1 MDGLW
6 NCTYTS
12 DVGGQYSER
21 GPCALCRR
29 SQTGEYIAALVTTGA
44 WVMDRQTKKLRK
56 YFEKRRIYDE
66 MKSRKRA
73 GAIRR
78 ALRKGKGEVR
88 AQRVTE
94 DNWEGLLDQ
103 HGRSAK
109 RPSIGELLERL
120 GNLENE
126 PDAGEAV
133 EADRGS
139 AGIVMGVSSGRCRV
153 FKDGEELDCV
163 IPSDL
168 AVRQKSLL
176 AVGDQVL
183 ITREG
188 GASKVSSVL
197 PRRTVLARPDPLHK
211 HMQRL
216 IAANVDVVI
225 HVVSLRSPP
234 LRPRL
239 IDRFLIAIQRGGAQ
253 PVICINKIDLL
264 EAEARTKEL
273 TKLAA
278 YRDLGVPVIACSAET
293 GEGLDRLRDEVEGKM
308 SALVG
313 HSGVGKSSILNALD
327 SSLRLITSEVHRKRG
342 TGRHTTSA
350 STLYDF
356 GEGTYLIDTP
366 GIREFGLWDLD
377 RESLRDYFPEFEEP
391 SELCRFTNCTHVHE
405 PDCEVKERVEKGE
418 LSAARYDT
426 YARLWEDLGGP

>member
-1 MDGLW
+1 
-6 NCTYTS
+6 
-12 DVGGQYSER
+12 VSEITDR
-21 GPCALCRR
+21 
-29 SQTGEYIAALVTTGA
+29 EHIAALRVATGA
-44 WVMDRQTKKLRK
+44 QGMDRESRKLSK
-56 YFEKRRIYDE
+56 YFEKHRIYGE

-88 AQRVTE
+88 SPRVTE

-103 HGRSAK
+103 HGRSAR

-120 GNLENE
+120 GNLESDATVSVE
-126 PDAGEAV
+126 PSDE
-133 EADRGS
+133 DRDS

-153 FKDGEELDCV
+153 FRDGEELDCL

-168 AVRQKSLL
+168 AVRQKSML
-176 AVGDQVL
+176 AVGDRVL
-183 ITREG
+183 LTEEG
-188 GASKVSSVL
+188 GVSKVATVL

-253 PVICINKIDLL
+253 PVVCINKIDLL
-264 EAEARTKEL
+264 EPEARAREL
-273 TKLAA
+273 ARLAA